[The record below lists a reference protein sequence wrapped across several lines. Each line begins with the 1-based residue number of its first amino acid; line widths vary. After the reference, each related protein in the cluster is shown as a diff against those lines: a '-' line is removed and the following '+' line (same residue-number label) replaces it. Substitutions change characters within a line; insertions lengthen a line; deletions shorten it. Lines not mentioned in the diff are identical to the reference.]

1 MTVEFAMRGCI
12 KTCEKELLP
21 YKAEELL
28 LAGFATLSFSYLT
41 LPSQY
46 IFV

>member
-21 YKAEELL
+21 YKAEQFL
-28 LAGFATLSFSYLT
+28 LAGFDTLSFSYLT